1 MNPERK
7 LIRLY
12 ILICLGFAFLGGIIY
27 YLFFWN
33 RAYTDDAY
41 VQGNQV
47 LLTPLVPG
55 FVQAIHT
62 DDTYL
67 VKKGQLLV
75 ELDNTDAKIALDRAK
90 EELAF
95 TVRKVCGQFHEVF
108 ALEAAIEV
116 SKAEFIKTAQD
127 FEHRNAVV
135 SAGGVSVEDYEHSQA
150 ALRSSF
156 FVLQKN
162 EILLAQALSFVQGT
176 SIMNHP
182 EVVQKVDA
190 ARQAFVN
197 LYRCKIYSP
206 VEGLVAQRNIQV
218 GMWIKQG
225 DPLLAII
232 PLDQIW
238 VNANFKE
245 TQMKRMRI
253 GQKITLYSDLYG
265 RSVPF
270 QGTIVGLPGGAG
282 NAFSI
287 LPPQNL
293 SGNWIKIVQR
303 LPVRVE
309 LKTEELEMHPLRI
322 GLSMEAW
329 ADLSEQGLLVPDSTE
344 GSPTY
349 STNIFAYEEM
359 GDLSWTEQIIRSNAD
374 PSLETFLTHPLTW
387 RMQ

>member
-1 MNPERK
+1 MKPENK

-12 ILICLGFAFLGGIIY
+12 IYICIAFVCAGFVVYF
-27 YLFFWN
+27 LFFSN
-33 RAYTDDAY
+33 KAYTNDAY

-47 LLTPLVPG
+47 ILTPLVPG
-55 FVQAIHT
+55 FVEAIHT

-67 VKKGQLLV
+67 VKKGQVLV
-75 ELDNTDAKIALDRAK
+75 ELDTTDAKIALERAK

-108 ALEAAIEV
+108 ALEASIQV
-116 SKAEFIKTAQD
+116 TKAELIKAAQD
-127 FEHRNAVV
+127 FEHRNLVV
-135 SAGGVSVEDYEHSQA
+135 AAGGVSVEDYEHAEA

-156 FVLQKN
+156 FLLQKN
-162 EILLAQALSFVQGT
+162 EILFAQALSFVQGT

-182 EVVQKVDA
+182 EVVQKVDI

-197 LYRCKIYSP
+197 LHRCKIYSP

-245 TQMKRMRI
+245 TQMKKMRI
-253 GQKITLYSDLYG
+253 GQKVTLHSDLYG
-265 RSVPF
+265 REVPF

-303 LPVRVE
+303 LPVRVALE
-309 LKTEELEMHPLRI
+309 EEELIAHPLRI

-329 ADLSEQGLLVPDSTE
+329 ADLSTEGLLVPESTE
-344 GSPTY
+344 GSPNY
-349 STNIFAYEEM
+349 STNIFAEEEM
-359 GDLSWTEQIIRSNAD
+359 GDIAWTQAIIRKNAD
-374 PSLETFLTHPLTW
+374 PSLQDFLDNPLIW
-387 RMQ
+387 QMQ

>member
-1 MNPERK
+1 MTTERK
-7 LIRLY
+7 LIKLY
-12 ILICLGFAFLGGIIY
+12 ILICLGFAFLGSIIY

-116 SKAEFIKTAQD
+116 SKAELIKTAQD

-135 SAGGVSVEDYEHSQA
+135 GAGGVSVEDYEHSEA

-265 RSVPF
+265 RGVPF

-282 NAFSI
+282 NAFSL

-309 LKTEELEMHPLRI
+309 LNTEELTMHPLRI

-329 ADLSEQGLLVPDSTE
+329 ADLSEEGLLVPDSTE

-349 STNIFAYEEM
+349 STNIFAYEEL